1 MPGLRFE
8 FRLVLWVCS
17 SHILFEPRP
26 LGKWELKVTT
36 AGKSTNLGL
45 LEAGTLFKPW
55 TVLLRSRSCVII
67 SIFKLVSNV
76 LQQSQ
81 SLTFATPNFSL
92 SLQNNSEN
100 CYVFIFFQ
108 NFIIYT
114 MTRSCTWNPVNPAAL
129 SAPKLCQSK

>member
-8 FRLVLWVCS
+8 FQLVLWVCS
-17 SHILFEPRP
+17 SHILFEPCP

-100 CYVFIFFQ
+100 CYVLIFFQ
-108 NFIIYT
+108 NFIILYHDKELHLK
-114 MTRSCTWNPVNPAAL
+114 SCQPSCLKCT
-129 SAPKLCQSK
+129 